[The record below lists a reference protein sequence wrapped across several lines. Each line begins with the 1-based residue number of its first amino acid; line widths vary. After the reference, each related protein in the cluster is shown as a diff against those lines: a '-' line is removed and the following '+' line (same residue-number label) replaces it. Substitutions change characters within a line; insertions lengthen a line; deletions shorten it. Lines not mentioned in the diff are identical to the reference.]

1 MLNSFIEF
9 TEQISS
15 SGLLIYRA
23 GLPFSEAANR
33 RFTYSVSEQSDYY
46 TSNLSVEAGKYKFN
60 IHSPSGTIEDLTFG
74 MPGLHNLENAVAA
87 FAAVDQLGLTQTE
100 IREGLASYR
109 GVKRRFDVHINTE
122 TLVYIDDYAHH
133 PTEISA
139 CVNSVRELFPGRK
152 VKGIFQPHLFSRT
165 KDHMNEF
172 ATSLSE
178 LDEVSLLE
186 IYPAREE
193 PIEGITSSALLQ
205 KVASQNKTLTSKELV
220 VENLT
225 KENTDVLL
233 TMGAGDIDQLV
244 APIKQKL
251 MA

>member
-1 MLNSFIEF
+1 KSFHEF
-9 TEQISS
+9 TDCISEN
-15 SGLLIYRA
+15 GTLIYRL
-23 GLPFSEAANR
+23 GLPFTDSSKTT
-33 RFTYSVSEQSDYY
+33 FTYSVGEDSDYY
-46 TSNLSVEAGKYKFN
+46 TSNLSIESGKYNFS
-60 IHSPSGTIEDLTFG
+60 IHSPSRSIDDLTFG

-87 FAAVDQLGLTQTE
+87 FAAVDQLGLTESE
-100 IREGLASYR
+100 IREGLATYK
-109 GVKRRFDVHINTE
+109 GVKRRFEVHINTE
-122 TLVYIDDYAHH
+122 ELVYIDDYAHH

-178 LDEVSLLE
+178 LDEVTLLD

-193 PIEGITSSALLQ
+193 PIAGITSSALLE
-205 KVASQNKTLTSKELV
+205 KIASSAKGLETKTSAVEQLSKADL
-220 VENLT
+220 
-225 KENTDVLL
+225 DVLL

-244 APIKQKL
+244 APIKHKL
-251 MA
+251 MS

>member
-1 MLNSFIEF
+1 M
-9 TEQISS
+9 
-15 SGLLIYRA
+15 
-23 GLPFSEAANR
+23 
-33 RFTYSVSEQSDYY
+33 
-46 TSNLSVEAGKYKFN
+46 
-60 IHSPSGTIEDLTFG
+60 
-74 MPGLHNLENAVAA
+74 
-87 FAAVDQLGLTQTE
+87 
-100 IREGLASYR
+100 
-109 GVKRRFDVHINTE
+109 NTE
-122 TLVYIDDYAHH
+122 ELVYIDDYAHH

-178 LDEVSLLE
+178 LDEVTLLD

-193 PIEGITSSALLQ
+193 PITGITSSALLD
-205 KVASQNKTLTSKELV
+205 KITSEVKELV
-220 VENLT
+220 T
-225 KENTDVLL
+225 KSSALDQLVTADLDVLL

-251 MA
+251 MS